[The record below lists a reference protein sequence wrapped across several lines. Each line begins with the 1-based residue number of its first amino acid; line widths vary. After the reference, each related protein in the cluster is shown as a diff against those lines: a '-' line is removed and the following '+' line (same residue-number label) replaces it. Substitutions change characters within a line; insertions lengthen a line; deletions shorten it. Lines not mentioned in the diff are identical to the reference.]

1 MIWNGSNRHDPSVV
15 ALLSET
21 AMTVQISRL
30 ELTPSDMRRRAAGT
44 KDAAVVRRMLAIALL
59 LEGGSRELAARQSG
73 MERQTLR
80 DWVHRYNAEGIV
92 RCSTARMAVA
102 RRAN

>member
-1 MIWNGSNRHDPSVV
+1 VIWNGSNRHDPSVV

-21 AMTVQISRL
+21 AMTVKISRL